1 MIHVLNN
8 RKGFYEQWG
17 IVHWISWT
25 GDTSVLHGSWTQV
38 ICAVADRG
46 IQGAQGRDV
55 FMGWQGCRG
64 NDKNITQG
72 WQRKAGIFIRTGVF
86 RVGSVKQRRRF
97 KHFLDT
103 GIIVICFSV
112 MIILITY
119 VNIYFFSFV
128 NTFLFSMSTYTYFVC
143 QHVLNSHINMNYYI
157 DLISLTWCWLV
168 EF

>member
-1 MIHVLNN
+1 MSSDISFIGYHERGIPVSYTGVEH
-8 RKGFYEQWG
+8 RWSVQWLTG
-17 IVHWISWT
+17 EYGVHRGGMCLW
-25 GDTSVLHGSWTQV
+25 
-38 ICAVADRG
+38 ADRG
-46 IQGAQGRDV
+46 AEE
-55 FMGWQGCRG
+55 MT
-64 NDKNITQG
+64 KNITQG

>member
-1 MIHVLNN
+1 MSSEISFIGYHERGIPVSYTGVEH
-8 RKGFYEQWG
+8 RWFVQWL
-17 IVHWISWT
+17 T
-25 GDTSVLHGSWTQV
+25 GDYRVNRGWMYSW
-38 ICAVADRG
+38 ADRG
-46 IQGAQGRDV
+46 AEE
-55 FMGWQGCRG
+55 MT
-64 NDKNITQG
+64 KNITQW
-72 WQRKAGIFIRTGVF
+72 WQRKAVIFIRTGVF
-86 RVGSVKQRRRF
+86 RVGSVKQRCRF

-119 VNIYFFSFV
+119 VNISFFSFV

>member
-1 MIHVLNN
+1 MSSEISFIGYHERGIPVSYTGVEH
-8 RKGFYEQWG
+8 RWSVQWLTG
-17 IVHWISWT
+17 EYRVHRGGMCSW
-25 GDTSVLHGSWTQV
+25 
-38 ICAVADRG
+38 ADRG
-46 IQGAQGRDV
+46 AEE
-55 FMGWQGCRG
+55 MT
-64 NDKNITQG
+64 KNITQW

-119 VNIYFFSFV
+119 VNIYFFSL
-128 NTFLFSMSTYTYFVC
+128 TFLFSMSTYTYFVC